1 MTMTEGDQIN
11 RRNFFYKTIH
21 ISAAAA
27 ATFWFISCKS
37 KTKDACS
44 DLSGLTESDKTN
56 REGMGYVAI
65 SPIPNSTCGN
75 CQLWIPPEDDDA
87 CGGCQL
93 FKGPVPDEG
102 FCTYWAPHDKD
113 E

>member
-1 MTMTEGDQIN
+1 MN
-11 RRNFFYKTIH
+11 RRKFLCKTICTGPL
-21 ISAAAA
+21 IA
-27 ATFWFISCKS
+27 ATFWLSGCRGKS
-37 KTKDACS
+37 KDACS
-44 DLSGLTESDKTN
+44 DISGLTESDKTN
-56 REGMGYVAI
+56 REAMGYVAI

-75 CQLWIPPEDDDA
+75 CQLWLPPEDEDA

-93 FKGPVPDEG
+93 FKGPVPEEG